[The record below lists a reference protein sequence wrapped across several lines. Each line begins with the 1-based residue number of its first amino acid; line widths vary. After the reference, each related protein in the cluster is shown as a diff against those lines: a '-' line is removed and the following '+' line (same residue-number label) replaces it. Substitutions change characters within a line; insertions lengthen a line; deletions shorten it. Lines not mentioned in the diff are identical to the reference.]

1 MRAYEESVWTG
12 QGSLR
17 YCDIMAKPDPARL
30 ATALR
35 ENLKKRKEQARAHV
49 AQPSHGSD
57 EEGDVVMPID
67 DSNKSGA
74 WVSKD

>member
-1 MRAYEESVWTG
+1 MSP
-12 QGSLR
+12 
-17 YCDIMAKPDPARL
+17 MAKPDPDRL

-49 AQPSHGSD
+49 ALPSHGSD